1 MGGFSHHM
9 AEDVVMRDL
18 SLFVTSF
25 RGSKK
30 HQPLECLLGSQF
42 HIELSFEGSS
52 NARVSHGVD
61 ITNFG
66 PPLLVG
72 GTVEELDGPVER
84 GVEIGNGKLELK
96 TS

>member
-1 MGGFSHHM
+1 MDGFSHHM
-9 AEDVVMRDL
+9 AEDVVMGDL

-30 HQPLECLLGSQF
+30 HQPLDCLLVSQF
-42 HIELSFEGSS
+42 HNELSFEES
-52 NARVSHGVD
+52 NNAGVSHGVD
-61 ITNFG
+61 ITDFG

-72 GTVEELDGPVER
+72 GTLEELDGPVER